1 MCNRLPP
8 QFPPRIG
15 ISRRSF
21 ALFPSGSDVASFAS
35 FAFAHVP
42 FSSCVVAP
50 SRVLALNSDPSFAV
64 QNLPVGVGTGPS
76 FSHVALAGC
85 HPWWRAARDWM
96 AALGGT
102 SRNLSYT
109 LFRVDGCCCVVIG
122 VMTSHNTKATSNPM
136 PRHTETQTEHRN
148 AHPLRQG
155 RSASSEEFLKLE
167 SDVAARSLS

>member
-64 QNLPVGVGTGPS
+64 QNLPVGVGTGPEFLTRS
-76 FSHVALAGC
+76 ACWMPSLVESCAGLDG
-85 HPWWRAARDWM
+85 R
-96 AALGGT
+96 LEST

-109 LFRVDGCCCVVIG
+109 PTIWLTRLDIAKG
-122 VMTSHNTKATSNPM
+122 
-136 PRHTETQTEHRN
+136 
-148 AHPLRQG
+148 
-155 RSASSEEFLKLE
+155 
-167 SDVAARSLS
+167 AREC